1 MAAKGSARSANR
13 EAVLAARRASCA
25 LACKAVCSSQA
36 DVATKRT
43 ALSALV
49 RYATPKGVQRPGDL
63 RTPGVAELD
72 APKPAQGAIH
82 HEHVVPVRLLVDRMI
97 AGDDPGQVIDAAVV
111 AHVTRVE
118 HQQIGT
124 LVQVHAELYEQMKT
138 AELGSLYGLA
148 RRRYTDRG
156 LELAPIPEVID
167 SSSEL
172 DVED

>member
-1 MAAKGSARSANR
+1 M
-13 EAVLAARRASCA
+13 
-25 LACKAVCSSQA
+25 
-36 DVATKRT
+36 ATKRT

-72 APKPAQGAIH
+72 GTKLGKGAIH
-82 HEHVVPVRLLVDRMI
+82 HEHVVPVRLLVDRML

-124 LVQVHAELYEQMKT
+124 LVQVHAELYEKMKV
-138 AELGSLYGLA
+138 AELGSLYRLA

-167 SSSEL
+167 PSSEL

>member
-1 MAAKGSARSANR
+1 MAAKGSARSAKR
-13 EAVLAARRASCA
+13 ETVLAARRASCA

-72 APKPAQGAIH
+72 GTKLGKGAIH
-82 HEHVVPVRLLVDRMI
+82 HEHVVPVRLLVDRML
-97 AGDDPGQVIDAAVV
+97 AGDDPEQVIDAAVV
-111 AHVTRVE
+111 AHVTRME

-124 LVQVHAELYEQMKT
+124 LVQVHAELYEAMKI
-138 AELGSLYGLA
+138 AELGSLYRLA

-167 SSSEL
+167 PSFEL